1 MTLGDLAVLTL
12 KAWNSSPALQER
24 HQGDLTDY
32 HQRVLRQAM
41 DCDEDKIPALIA
53 DVLNEGATT
62 DEPAN

>member
-12 KAWNSSPALQER
+12 NAWHSSPGLRER

-41 DCDEDKIPALIA
+41 DCDEDEVPALIA

-62 DEPAN
+62 NEPTN